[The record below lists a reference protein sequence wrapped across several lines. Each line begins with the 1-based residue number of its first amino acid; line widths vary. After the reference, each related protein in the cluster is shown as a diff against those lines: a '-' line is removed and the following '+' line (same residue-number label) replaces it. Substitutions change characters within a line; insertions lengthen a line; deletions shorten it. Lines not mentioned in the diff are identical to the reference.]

1 MKKTLE
7 QRINRLERLLKN
19 ESCTSQ
25 KCESFES
32 DLDDVGARASA
43 NSIAAQFGRMLG
55 VSVRP
60 DDYGEDVIQSPIF
73 GWLPVTA
80 VEEIESDPDARF
92 AFHYVLGDG
101 DFSIDVYPSDN
112 SVNLINEDGYS
123 VDPKGKLID
132 PVGDVSYA
140 FPLRLWKGF
149 DLSMVEDDDEDDYYD
164 EFDDED
170 SSDDGIATECNRRC
184 ELEAKLRRL
193 ERAAFKERF
202 NRSRMRSR
210 K

>member
-1 MKKTLE
+1 MKRTLE

-19 ESCTSQ
+19 EACASN

-32 DLDDVGARASA
+32 DLDDVGARATA
-43 NSIAAQFGRMLG
+43 NRIAAQFGRMLG

-60 DDYGEDVIQSPIF
+60 DDYGEDVIQSPIY

-123 VDPKGKLID
+123 VDPTGRLLSSD
-132 PVGDVSYA
+132 DSVVTA
-140 FPLRLWKGF
+140 FPLRRWKGF

-164 EFDDED
+164 E
-170 SSDDGIATECNRRC
+170 AKCRTRRSMNSESARKC
-184 ELEAKLRRL
+184 GRRVC
-193 ERAAFKERF
+193 RRTG
-202 NRSRMRSR
+202 R
-210 K
+210 

>member
-7 QRINRLERLLKN
+7 QHINRLERLLKN
-19 ESCTSQ
+19 EACTSQ

-32 DLDDVGARASA
+32 DLDDVGARATA
-43 NSIAAQFGRMLG
+43 NRIAAQFGRMLC

-60 DDYGEDVIQSPIF
+60 DDYGEDVIQSPIY

-132 PVGDVSYA
+132 PVGDVSDA
-140 FPLRLWKGF
+140 FPLRRWKGF
-149 DLSMVEDDDEDDYYD
+149 DLSMIDDDEDDYYD
-164 EFDDED
+164 EVED
-170 SSDDGIATECNRRC
+170 TEECVNRR
-184 ELEAKLRRL
+184 LEAKISKL
-193 ERAAFKERF
+193 ERLTFGNRRF
-202 NRSRMRSR
+202 RR
-210 K
+210 

>member
-19 ESCTSQ
+19 EACTSQ

-32 DLDDVGARASA
+32 DLDDVGARATA
-43 NSIAAQFGRMLG
+43 NRIAAQFGRMLG

-60 DDYGEDVIQSPIF
+60 DDYGEDVINSPIF

-101 DFSIDVYPSDN
+101 DFEFDVYPSDN
-112 SVNLINEDGYS
+112 AVNLINEDGYS
-123 VDPKGKLID
+123 VDPTGRLLSSD
-132 PVGDVSYA
+132 DSVVTA
-140 FPLRLWKGF
+140 FPLRRWKGF
-149 DLSMVEDDDEDDYYD
+149 DLSMVEDDDDEDNYYD
-164 EFDDED
+164 E
-170 SSDDGIATECNRRC
+170 AKCRTRRSMNSESARKC
-184 ELEAKLRRL
+184 GR
-193 ERAAFKERF
+193 
-202 NRSRMRSR
+202 RMRR
-210 K
+210 RTGR

>member
-19 ESCTSQ
+19 EACTSK

-32 DLDDVGARASA
+32 DLDDIGARVTA
-43 NSIAAQFGRMLG
+43 NRIAQQFGRMLG

-60 DDYGEDVIQSPIF
+60 SDYGDDVINSPIF

-80 VEEIESDPDARF
+80 VEEIAEDPDARF

-101 DFSIDVYPSDN
+101 DYEFDVYPTDN
-112 SVNLINEDGYS
+112 AVNLITEDGYS
-123 VDPKGKLID
+123 VDPTGRLLSSD
-132 PVGDVSYA
+132 DSVVTA
-140 FPLRLWKGF
+140 FPLRRWKGF

-164 EFDDED
+164 E
-170 SSDDGIATECNRRC
+170 AKCRTRRSMNSGSARKC
-184 ELEAKLRRL
+184 GRRTRRL
-193 ERAAFKERF
+193 TGR
-202 NRSRMRSR
+202 
-210 K
+210 

>member
-1 MKKTLE
+1 MKRTLE

-19 ESCTSQ
+19 EACASQ

-32 DLDDVGARASA
+32 DLDDVGARVTA
-43 NSIAAQFGRMLG
+43 NRIAAQFGRMLG

-60 DDYGEDVIQSPIF
+60 SDYGEDVINSPIF

-80 VEEIESDPDARF
+80 AEEIQSDPDARF

-101 DFSIDVYPSDN
+101 DFEFDVYPSDN

-123 VDPKGKLID
+123 VDPTGRLLSSD
-132 PVGDVSYA
+132 DSAVTA
-140 FPLRLWKGF
+140 FPLRRWKGF

-164 EFDDED
+164 E
-170 SSDDGIATECNRRC
+170 AKCRTRRSMNSESARKC
-184 ELEAKLRRL
+184 GRRMC
-193 ERAAFKERF
+193 RRTG
-202 NRSRMRSR
+202 R
-210 K
+210 

>member
-1 MKKTLE
+1 MKRTLE

-19 ESCTSQ
+19 EACASQ

-32 DLDDVGARASA
+32 DLDDVGARTTA
-43 NSIAAQFGRMLG
+43 NRIAAQFGRMLG

-60 DDYGEDVIQSPIF
+60 DDYGDDVIQSPIY

-92 AFHYVLGDG
+92 AFHYVLGDE

-112 SVNLINEDGYS
+112 AVNLINEDGYS
-123 VDPKGKLID
+123 VDPTGRLLSSD
-132 PVGDVSYA
+132 DSVVAA
-140 FPLRLWKGF
+140 FPLRRWKGF

-164 EFDDED
+164 E
-170 SSDDGIATECNRRC
+170 AKCRTRR
-184 ELEAKLRRL
+184 
-193 ERAAFKERF
+193 
-202 NRSRMRSR
+202 
-210 K
+210 